1 MDRTGTRR
9 VTIPWLSLG
18 LLAVLLIGSPA
29 ARGEAG
35 GRVECWDIF
44 ELSLDGPSSGNPFVD
59 VRLGARFTQGDAVFT
74 SEGFYDG
81 DGTWRVRFMPDEL
94 GTWRYEMELGDGA
107 AASGGTFEC
116 VASTIPGMLDVDAA
130 NPMWFG
136 LRGGRHRILRSLHV
150 GDRFFASN
158 WPDEKRTAFLDWA
171 DAQGY
176 NMLSIASHYL
186 NRESEGRGL
195 GWDTPDLWNDE
206 RRLPRPEEYAKTEA
220 ILDRLAERG
229 IAVFPFAGFIGK
241 ASDFPRDQNDQQ
253 LYIRYTLARIG
264 AYWNILFN
272 VAGPEPNLPSSVYLE
287 SDDVERLGRAIRK
300 ADPYGH
306 PLSVHNRTGDDPYR
320 DSDWSTY
327 GVLQGP
333 KTTNR
338 GRLSRG
344 LLESHHPEKPLYA
357 QETLWAGNRYHKEP
371 YTVVDLRKNAY
382 VIGMSAGALNFG
394 DMDGNSSSGFS
405 GTLELDARVQQRH
418 DIVHRVWDFFET
430 VPYYRMQPAQDFVSR
445 GYCLA
450 DPGREYLVYLEDGG
464 TVDVRI
470 DGGSY
475 LIQWIDAQNTFDR
488 RYGGS
493 TDDGQDLAA
502 PADGDDWLLRL
513 RKPTERFSVKED
525 NTGTTL
531 GGRPMLVAGLRL
543 SNALISDEK
552 TQELIDHLDEFA
564 GYGVNTFSVFFQG
577 SRFGDIRGYRRDG
590 SLDPK
595 YAVRM
600 GRLIEA
606 AAERDMVVLVG
617 VLYYG
622 DSKAKWDQWEQA
634 DAERAVANTVR
645 WLQQNGYRNVMVDVN
660 NEHMAQFDDFALIA
674 AGKRVDP
681 DCVIATSGK
690 DTPKNADLSLHH
702 GSPDLPDKYY
712 IESEGTCSG
721 YWGSYSKDPAVYNYI
736 RIGEYTP
743 EMKAEMLARTD
754 RYLDRGQGYMFASTW
769 LQCVPPEGP
778 NHRPGGDGTPE
789 DPGVRWWLE
798 HLREKVG
805 EHTHSKK

>member
-1 MDRTGTRR
+1 MTLK
-9 VTIPWLSLG
+9 TI
-18 LLAVLLIGSPA
+18 AVLPIWSLVLLLPTLWPSHVQADVRTVGQWDRFETSLHASKTYEDPFRDVTLAASFTSPT
-29 ARGEAG
+29 
-35 GRVECWDIF
+35 GRVI
-44 ELSLDGPSSGNPFVD
+44 
-59 VRLGARFTQGDAVFT
+59 RI
-74 SEGFYDG
+74 EGFYDG

-94 GTWRYEMELGDGA
+94 GTWRYEMELGDRA

-136 LRGGRHRILRSLHV
+136 FRGGRHRILRSLHV

-229 IAVFPFAGFIGK
+229 IAVFPFAGFFGK

-382 VIGMSAGALNFG
+382 VIGMSAAALNFG

-470 DGGSY
+470 DGGPY

-531 GGRPMLVAGLRL
+531 GGRPMLVTGLRL

-590 SLDPK
+590 SLDPR

-606 AAERDMVVLVG
+606 AAERDMVV
-617 VLYYG
+617 
-622 DSKAKWDQWEQA
+622 
-634 DAERAVANTVR
+634 
-645 WLQQNGYRNVMVDVN
+645 WLACCTTATRRPSG
-660 NEHMAQFDDFALIA
+660 
-674 AGKRVDP
+674 
-681 DCVIATSGK
+681 TSGSRP
-690 DTPKNADLSLHH
+690 TRRGP
-702 GSPDLPDKYY
+702 SPTRCA
-712 IESEGTCSG
+712 G
-721 YWGSYSKDPAVYNYI
+721 
-736 RIGEYTP
+736 
-743 EMKAEMLARTD
+743 
-754 RYLDRGQGYMFASTW
+754 
-769 LQCVPPEGP
+769 
-778 NHRPGGDGTPE
+778 
-789 DPGVRWWLE
+789 
-798 HLREKVG
+798 
-805 EHTHSKK
+805 SKKTVTAT